1 MEEVENSSKR
11 KAAKLDPE
19 DNSTVAVPDGQ
30 QPLPGMAAKRPNLAR
45 SCIHEVAVPN
55 GYDLAKDGQDVPI
68 SA

>member
-11 KAAKLDPE
+11 KAAKLDSE
-19 DNSTVAVPDGQ
+19 DNSTVAVPDGH
-30 QPLPGMAAKRPNLAR
+30 QPLPGMAAKRLNLAR